1 MIMKEK
7 FVKFLEFIAVI
18 IALIVAVL
26 VAKNFGI
33 ESLLRGK
40 EEPVTLAMTEELLTE
55 DCIGMPAAD
64 DIPRIENLQAWDD
77 TYTAASLVTIEP
89 TDIIPTGIG
98 VRNTWVSAY
107 STSRRGRVQS
117 RPSVSDTTFDF
128 FGDYG
133 EYYIIKLP
141 DESYILAQMSK
152 DYARKLEAGK
162 KVTLP
167 IGRKVSESSEALHK
181 IEDLCEEYDV
191 FTDGIFYCIN
201 DKWNESHSFL
211 MMLMR
216 FGLGALIALVLGT
229 ILIMIVDKIFKV
241 KD

>member
-7 FVKFLEFIAVI
+7 FVKFLEFVAVI
-18 IALIVAVL
+18 IALIIAVL
-26 VAKNFGI
+26 VGRDFGV
-33 ESLLRGK
+33 ESILRGK
-40 EEPVTLAMTEELLTE
+40 EEPVTLAMTEELLIS

-64 DIPRIENLQAWDD
+64 DIPRIENIQAWDD
-77 TYTAASLVTIEP
+77 TYLNLMTIEP
-89 TDIIPTGIG
+89 TAIMPTGIG

-107 STSRRGRVQS
+107 STSRRGRVKS
-117 RPSVSDTTFDF
+117 RPSVSDTAFDF

-141 DESYILAQMSK
+141 DESYILAQMPR
-152 DYARKLEAGK
+152 DYALKLEAGK

-167 IGRKVSESSEALHK
+167 IGHKISGSSEALHK
-181 IEDLCEEYDV
+181 IEDLCEEYNV

-211 MMLMR
+211 VMLIR
-216 FGLGALIALVLGT
+216 FGLGALVALVLGT

>member
-1 MIMKEK
+1 MKEK

-26 VAKNFGI
+26 VAKDFGI
-33 ESLLRGK
+33 ESILRGK
-40 EEPVTLAMTEELLTE
+40 EEPVTLAMTEDLLSG

-64 DIPRIENLQAWDD
+64 DIPRINDLQAWDD
-77 TYTAASLVTIEP
+77 TYSAVSLVTIEP
-89 TDIIPTGIG
+89 TAIIPTGIG

-117 RPSVSDTTFDF
+117 RPAVSDTVLDF
-128 FGDYG
+128 FGDYA
-133 EYYIIKLP
+133 EYYIIRLP
-141 DESYILAQMSK
+141 DDSYILAQMSK

-167 IGRKVSESSEALHK
+167 IGQKISESSEVLHK
-181 IEDLCEEYDV
+181 IEDLCEEYNV
-191 FTDGIFYCIN
+191 FTDGVFYCIN

-211 MMLMR
+211 VMLIR
-216 FGLGALIALVLGT
+216 FGIGALTALVLGT

-241 KD
+241 KM

>member
-1 MIMKEK
+1 MKEK
-7 FVKFLEFIAVI
+7 FVKFFEFVAVI

-26 VAKNFGI
+26 VGRDLGI
-33 ESLLRGK
+33 ESILRGK
-40 EEPVTLAMTEELLTE
+40 EEPVTLAMTEDLLIS

-64 DIPRIENLQAWDD
+64 DIPRIENIQAWDD
-77 TYTAASLVTIEP
+77 TYLNLMTIEP
-89 TDIIPTGIG
+89 TAIIPTGIG

-107 STSRRGRVQS
+107 STSRRGRVKP
-117 RPSVSDTTFDF
+117 RPAVSDTAFDF

-141 DESYILAQMSK
+141 DESYMLAQMSK
-152 DYARKLEAGK
+152 DYALKLEAGK

-167 IGRKVSESSEALHK
+167 IGQKISGSSEALHK
-181 IEDLCEEYDV
+181 IEDLCEEYNV

-211 MMLMR
+211 VMLIR
-216 FGLGALIALVLGT
+216 FGLGALTALVLGT

>member
-1 MIMKEK
+1 MKAK

-26 VAKNFGI
+26 VAKDLGI
-33 ESLLRGK
+33 ESVLRGK
-40 EEPVTLAMTEELLTE
+40 EEPVTLTMAEELLTT

-64 DIPRIENLQAWDD
+64 DIPRIDDLQTWDD
-77 TYTAASLVTIEP
+77 TYLNMMTIEP
-89 TDIIPTGIG
+89 TAIIPTGIG

-117 RPSVSDTTFDF
+117 RPAVSDTAFDF

-141 DESYILAQMSK
+141 DESYILAQMPR
-152 DYARKLEAGK
+152 DYALKLEAGK

-167 IGRKVSESSEALHK
+167 IGQKISGNSEALHK
-181 IEDLCEEYDV
+181 IEDLCEEYNV
-191 FTDGIFYCIN
+191 FTDNIFYCIN
-201 DKWNESHSFL
+201 DNWNESHSFL
-211 MMLMR
+211 VMLIR
-216 FGLGALIALVLGT
+216 FGIGALTALVLGT

>member
-26 VAKNFGI
+26 VGRDFGI
-33 ESLLRGK
+33 ESILRGK
-40 EEPVTLAMTEELLTE
+40 EEPVTLAMAEDLLIA

-64 DIPRIENLQAWDD
+64 DIPRIENIQTWDD
-77 TYTAASLVTIEP
+77 TYLNLMTIEP
-89 TDIIPTGIG
+89 TAIIPTGIG

-107 STSRRGRVQS
+107 STSRRGRVRS
-117 RPSVSDTTFDF
+117 RPAVSDTAFDF

-141 DESYILAQMSK
+141 DESYILAQMPR
-152 DYARKLEAGK
+152 DYALKLEAGK

-167 IGRKVSESSEALHK
+167 IGQKISASSEALHK

-211 MMLMR
+211 VMLIR
-216 FGLGALIALVLGT
+216 FGIGALTALVLGT